1 MGGTQQRHKDNYKS
15 DQLHKMIDQR
25 ANEATAPSSE
35 CLPVPQEIL
44 WRKLASDLSSFTRGR
59 TSLTPPDQ
67 SSFTRGRTSRTPPAV
82 TKRRLRQKKQRDEK
96 NETQKGGAGL
106 ERPRKSNRYV
116 EKDADTKSHQ
126 CKFQMRWKRMP
137 DGVFPP
143 FIESGR
149 CSRKPCMMGL
159 YMCAPR
165 KYAITVLKRVPSKC
179 RPLVTTTT
187 NLTNVEVW
195 RFAEHLVT
203 VGCAC
208 AKRKR
213 TGVFPSTFTTE
224 LSQTTI

>member
-1 MGGTQQRHKDNYKS
+1 MV
-15 DQLHKMIDQR
+15 DQR

-59 TSLTPPDQ
+59 NSLTPP
-67 SSFTRGRTSRTPPAV
+67 V
-82 TKRRLRQKKQRDEK
+82 MTKRRLRPKRQQDEK

-106 ERPRKSNRYV
+106 GRRRKSNRHV
-116 EKDADTKSHQ
+116 DQDADSKSHQ

-159 YMCAPR
+159 YLCAPR
-165 KYAITVLKRVPSKC
+165 KYAITVLKRVPREC
-179 RPLVTTTT
+179 RPLVTTTA
-187 NLTNVEVW
+187 NLTSVEVW
-195 RFAEHLVT
+195 RFSEHLVT
-203 VGCAC
+203 VGCSC
-208 AKRKR
+208 SKRKR
-213 TGVFPSTFTTE
+213 TGVFPSTYATD
-224 LSQTTI
+224 LSQTTT